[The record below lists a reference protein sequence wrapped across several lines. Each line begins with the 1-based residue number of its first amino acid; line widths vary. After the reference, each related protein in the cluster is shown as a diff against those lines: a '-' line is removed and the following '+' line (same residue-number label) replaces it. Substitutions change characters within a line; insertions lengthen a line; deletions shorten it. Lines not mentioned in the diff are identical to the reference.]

1 MKMAF
6 LVICPGSFQY
16 DGERQ
21 RQKHGLG
28 RREAAERE
36 EREDKEKK
44 KTSEQRET
52 DRKKSF
58 RRVEKGTSCPSPS
71 SLSFLISLKE
81 RRSIECKCTVILT
94 LAKVSRDVS
103 THAPF
108 PAGHFGTGSTVK
120 DRCSR
125 RKWGHLDSE

>member
-16 DGERQ
+16 DGERHRQ
-21 RQKHGLG
+21 RHGLG
-28 RREAAERE
+28 RREGLQRRWRGRVERRKRQVNSKKQKD
-36 EREDKEKK
+36 RE
-44 KTSEQRET
+44 
-52 DRKKSF
+52 KSF
-58 RRVEKGTSCPSPS
+58 HRFEKGTSCPSPS

-81 RRSIECKCTVILT
+81 RRSIECKCMVILT

-103 THAPF
+103 TRALF

-125 RKWGHLDSE
+125 RK